1 MAVSYNRL
9 WKLLIDKGL
18 NKSKL
23 GKIAGLAPSTISKM
37 GRNEAISM
45 DTMLKICKALD
56 CDIGDI
62 VEALPDSMGNI
73 KAI

>member
-1 MAVSYNRL
+1 MAVNYNRL

-23 GKIAGLAPSTISKM
+23 GEITGLAPSTISKM
-37 GRNEAISM
+37 GRNETISM
-45 DTMLKICKALD
+45 DTMLKICKVLN

-62 VEALPDSMGNI
+62 VEALPDTTDNI
-73 KAI
+73 